1 MSYIYIYRIYKIMQ
15 LISNF
20 LYKKKMFPSMQIH
33 VHYVNLMKQQ
43 FISKFQKHEILNQKS
58 P

>member
-1 MSYIYIYRIYKIMQ
+1 MQ

-20 LYKKKMFPSMQIH
+20 LYKKNMFPSMQIH